1 MTILELDYR
10 KIIYKEGDKSNM
22 IYFVY
27 KGSVEI
33 SRICVEKS
41 NEFEIDESQQIM
53 KSQKIK
59 KRIILATYHKFNIFG
74 EEEIFKD

>member
-41 NEFEIDESQQIM
+41 NEFEIDESQ
-53 KSQKIK
+53 
-59 KRIILATYHKFNIFG
+59 
-74 EEEIFKD
+74 